1 VHNACRRTARV
12 GFICFD
18 EGGTRISRRQ
28 RRRRQL
34 RRRAGCNSRRAV
46 YVLTRSYAY
55 KLLYH
60 GERYKSQVKNRL
72 DKGPGV
78 ASVPGKNRGTKE
90 RARDDIAS
98 DNGSALSS
106 YVLLVSEIN
115 HPSLVV
121 NRWRHSFIPFVLCLA
136 TLRRHERIFPF
147 FGVFMAISFARGT
160 SQSVKGLHN
169 EVFGFRVSQPRWF
182 SSFIRCNKLY
192 SFIKRTGLSV
202 RKMYFVSHTF
212 YLRTNAVAAK

>member
-1 VHNACRRTARV
+1 VHNARRRTARV

-28 RRRRQL
+28 RRR

-90 RARDDIAS
+90 RARATISRAIT
-98 DNGSALSS
+98 APCRAS

-121 NRWRHSFIPFVLCLA
+121 NRWRHSFIPPRALFVPPLCA
-136 TLRRHERIFPF
+136 GTSSFPF
-147 FGVFMAISFARGT
+147 FGILMAVFARGT
-160 SQSVKGLHN
+160 SQ
-169 EVFGFRVSQPRWF
+169 F
-182 SSFIRCNKLY
+182 SRNS
-192 SFIKRTGLSV
+192 
-202 RKMYFVSHTF
+202 
-212 YLRTNAVAAK
+212 